1 MNLIDA
7 GQTNEKITWLLWK
20 DAGFFE
26 LDPTFFIE
34 LI

>member
-1 MNLIDA
+1 MNLIEA
-7 GQTNEKITWLLWK
+7 GQTNEKITWLPLK

-26 LDPTFFIE
+26 LDPTFFIK